1 MPLNLVDGNNFARVQ
16 FEADPGGLPLRTL
29 FIKAFHDPNPSVYVF
44 DGKDAKARRR
54 AVYPEYKMQRK
65 RAPDNFYL
73 MLGFYKELLMHT
85 KAVMV
90 EVPGYEG
97 DDVIATLVRAN
108 PNLDIVIEST
118 DADFCAL
125 SNQRVLVPK
134 ANLKSVGVEAKDV
147 RLYKTL
153 VKDVSDNIKGIKL
166 FGDAAWSLL
175 TRANKDYWEH
185 RLETRSLGVADYN
198 YLGLTRELH
207 CNWLAQNHKL
217 IQTYWDIVGFYDVPA
232 SLIAQHTTI
241 GVPNYALAESKL
253 SELMQ

>member
-1 MPLNLVDGNNFARVQ
+1 MPLNLVDGNNFARIQ

-29 FIKAFHDPNPSVYVF
+29 FIKAFHDPNPGVYVF
-44 DGKDAKARRR
+44 DGHDSKALRR
-54 AVYPEYKMQRK
+54 ALYPEYKMQRK

-85 KAVMV
+85 KAVVV

-97 DDVIATLVRAN
+97 DDVIATLVKSH
-108 PNLDIVIEST
+108 PDLDIIIEST

-125 SNQRVLVPK
+125 TNQRVLLPK
-134 ANLKSVGVEAKDV
+134 ANLKTVGVEAKDV

-166 FGDAAWSLL
+166 FGDTAWNLL
-175 TRANKDYWEH
+175 TEENKRYWRWVLEGRVLYTANYT
-185 RLETRSLGVADYN
+185 L
-198 YLGLTRELH
+198 LGLTRELH
-207 CNWLAQNHKL
+207 CNWLAQNHKI
-217 IQTYWDIVGFYDVPA
+217 IQAYWDIVGFYDVPA
-232 SLIAQHTTI
+232 ALISKHTTI